1 MSSSVLPE
9 ADSSDI
15 ACSSAYIF
23 LARWRSLLSDMTL
36 TLSSTSTLA
45 MEGRPSLSTLD
56 TLWES
61 FFTRS
66 RLLMT
71 SSVASSDSHSAL
83 VTASPWPRLGGLVG
97 LVTSV
102 QELASS
108 ADTEMVGFLGMDIV
122 YKSIS

>member
-1 MSSSVLPE
+1 MLTSVLPE
-9 ADSSDI
+9 ADSRDM

-23 LARWRSLLSDMTL
+23 LALCRSLLSDMTL
-36 TLSSTSTLA
+36 MLSSTSTLA

-71 SSVASSDSHSAL
+71 SSEASSDSHSAL
-83 VTASPWPRLGGLVG
+83 VAARP
-97 LVTSV
+97 
-102 QELASS
+102 
-108 ADTEMVGFLGMDIV
+108 
-122 YKSIS
+122 